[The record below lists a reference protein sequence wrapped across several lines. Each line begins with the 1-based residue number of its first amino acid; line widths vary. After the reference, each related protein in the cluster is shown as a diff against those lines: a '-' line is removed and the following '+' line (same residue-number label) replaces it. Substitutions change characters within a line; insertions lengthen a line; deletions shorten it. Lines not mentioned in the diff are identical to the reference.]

1 MCLNERLHDM
11 TLGGHERSGR
21 EVFSIIKVI
30 QTNAD
35 DIWVVGGRAYENI
48 TIGDEVLSMSI
59 TDTGEEIVCAFTV
72 ERIETYRHVV
82 PQLPSGLT
90 GTLWLHGKGGR
101 SLKQDGMLR
110 IASVH
115 LLARQFRGQ
124 I

>member
-1 MCLNERLHDM
+1 MCLNERLHAM
-11 TLGGHERSGR
+11 TLGVNERSDR

-30 QTNAD
+30 QSNAE
-35 DIWVVGGRAYENI
+35 DIWLVGGRAYENI
-48 TIGDEVLSMSI
+48 TIGDEVLSISI
-59 TDTGEEIVCAFTV
+59 TDTGEEIVRAFTV

-110 IASVH
+110 MAPN
-115 LLARQFRGQ
+115 QKG
-124 I
+124 